1 MLAFIISPKRQT
13 LLELSSTYLRG
24 SPSNK
29 HKPQK
34 KKGRPAF
41 VHLLHLVDDGPPPC
55 MVPSALDVPQGL
67 SGLTVSSSEAPWLDR
82 DGGGAG
88 DNASNRLVDLRL
100 ALLDGFLGLVM
111 VR

>member
-34 KKGRPAF
+34 KKSAVVGVMDVNWKARKRSKARKDKKTGDRLTLSI
-41 VHLLHLVDDGPPPC
+41 VSRVLALHL
-55 MVPSALDVPQGL
+55 SLIHI
-67 SGLTVSSSEAPWLDR
+67 
-82 DGGGAG
+82 
-88 DNASNRLVDLRL
+88 
-100 ALLDGFLGLVM
+100 
-111 VR
+111 